1 MRGNEMHQDTLYCEF
16 CDDTYMATPGP
27 HEKPQDN
34 QAKAPLDLRNSDEII
49 QNTCP
54 LDNESYSRCE
64 YAVTLSKNYY
74 ITWERWGR
82 CPYPAR
88 FVGLAKSKL
97 AVKYDNCGLT
107 CSRLRSG

>member
-1 MRGNEMHQDTLYCEF
+1 MRGNRCIGIPCTVSFAMMSTWQPQGRMRNR
-16 CDDTYMATPGP
+16 DD
-27 HEKPQDN
+27 
-34 QAKAPLDLRNSDEII
+34 QAKAPLDLWNSDEIT

-54 LDNESYSRCE
+54 LDNECDSHRE

-88 FVGLAKSKL
+88 FVGLAKGKL
-97 AVKYDNCGLT
+97 AVKYDDCGLT
-107 CSRLRSG
+107 CSRL

>member
-1 MRGNEMHQDTLYCEF
+1 MRGNRCIGIPCTVSFAMI
-16 CDDTYMATPGP
+16 PGP
-27 HEKPQDN
+27 HEKSRDD
-34 QAKAPLDLRNSDEII
+34 QAKVPLDLWNSDEII

-54 LDNESYSRCE
+54 LDNECYSHRE
-64 YAVTLSKNYY
+64 HAVTLSKNYY

-88 FVGLAKSKL
+88 FVGLAKGKL
-97 AVKYDNCGLT
+97 VVKYDDCGLT